1 MSAITYLK
9 GASTKITEH
18 FKVSEFDCSCSACST
33 TKVSTKLCEML
44 EDLRSELNCS
54 KIIIN
59 SGYRCE
65 DHNAEVGGS
74 ETSKHMSGEAADVVC
89 YDEDGDVIS
98 SKTVC
103 CIAQNLGFPGIA
115 NVDEDYTITHLDV
128 RSSGIY
134 RGDETVSYNSVT
146 DDFYDYFGFIDI
158 TDDDDDDDD
167 DGDDDDATLEKAEEA
182 LAEAVNSSA
191 TGEVS
196 TRADLDVDGDGDVDI
211 ADATQILQEYADSA
225 ADGGDSVYTGI
236 DVSKHQGAINWQS
249 VATDGSVQFAMIR
262 AGYGRESD
270 QVDAQFENNYQGC
283 KDNGI
288 PCGAYWYSYADDAD
302 AAKKEA
308 AQCLAAI
315 NGKTFEYP
323 IAYDMEESD
332 TLADA
337 DAIAEAF
344 CSALED
350 AGYYVIIY
358 SYKSALEECF
368 SSSTFDKYDTWVA
381 HIGVDETTYKGSY
394 GIWQYSWTGSI
405 YGIDA
410 DVDLDKAY
418 KDYPTIMKKNG
429 LNGY

>member
-18 FKVSEFDCSCSACST
+18 FKVSEFDCSCSSCST
-33 TKVSTKLCEML
+33 TKVSTELCEML
-44 EDLRSELNCS
+44 EDLRSELDCS
-54 KIIIN
+54 KIIIS

-74 ETSKHMSGEAADVVC
+74 ETSKHVSGEAADVIC
-89 YDEDGDVIS
+89 YDEDGNIIS
-98 SKTVC
+98 SKIVC
-103 CIAQNLGFPGIA
+103 CTAQDLGFPGIA

-128 RSSGIY
+128 RSSGTY
-134 RGDETVSYNSVT
+134 YGDETVGYNSVT
-146 DDFYDYFGFIDI
+146 DDFHIYFGLV
-158 TDDDDDDDD
+158 DDT
-167 DGDDDDATLEKAEEA
+167 DDATLEKAEEA
-182 LAEAVNSSA
+182 LSEAVKASA
-191 TGEVS
+191 TGTAS
-196 TRADLDVDGDGDVDI
+196 TRTDLDVDGDGDVDI
-211 ADATQILQEYADSA
+211 TDATQILQEYADSA

-236 DVSKHQGAINWQS
+236 DVSKHQGTINWQS
-249 VATDGSVQFAMIR
+249 VASDDSVQFAIIR
-262 AGYGRESD
+262 AGYGRESN
-270 QVDAQFENNYQGC
+270 QIDAQFENNYQGC

-308 AQCLAAI
+308 TQCLAALD
-315 NGKTFEYP
+315 GKSFEYP

-350 AGYYVIIY
+350 AGYYVVIY

-394 GIWQYSWTGSI
+394 GLWQYSWTGSVS
-405 YGIDA
+405 GIDA